1 MSDKL
6 EQLRE
11 ETKTWPTHAV
21 IRQNLQCFLPEFD
34 RDQDEYWTAMSE
46 LNAIFAAKGVPF
58 ATIKSIRSY
67 PYVDSNIDI
76 IVEKRQ
82 WRVLSNAVCE
92 RTWRKPRIKEFLEQT
107 FVEPYKLKYKALT
120 SDLAAAHFY
129 AGVRWRY
136 VAPFRLDGIGP
147 DLLWRRLPDDYHDLV
162 RSPDDLNILV
172 PTDEFDIVIQAA
184 HVTIEN
190 YRLTIGEM
198 IHIGETLAKPGF
210 DRARMERIAHHLG
223 LTLCVTAIN
232 DIASRYFDERAEG
245 PFPQKPLD
253 IPIGVILQSHLRY
266 GLKTGPL
273 GLARA
278 ALSLTWYPVMR
289 IGRKMLGR

>member
-1 MSDKL
+1 MSDQL
-6 EQLRE
+6 QQLRK
-11 ETKTWPTHAV
+11 ETETWPKHAV
-21 IRQNLQCFLPEFD
+21 IRQNLQCFLPEFE
-34 RDQDEYWTAMSE
+34 RDQDNYWTAMSG
-46 LNAIFAAKGVPF
+46 LNAIFAANGVPL

-76 IVEKRQ
+76 IVDKRQ
-82 WRVLSNAVCE
+82 WRMLSNAVCE

-107 FVEPYKLKYKALT
+107 LVEPFKLKYKAIAG
-120 SDLAAAHFY
+120 DVAAAHFY

-136 VAPFRLDGIGP
+136 AAPFRLDGIDP
-147 DLLWRRLPDDYHDLV
+147 DLLWRQLPDDYRDLV

-190 YRLTIGEM
+190 YRLTLGEM

-210 DRARMERIAHHLG
+210 DHARMEKIARHLG
-223 LTLCVTAIN
+223 LMTCVTAIN
-232 DIASRYFDERAEG
+232 DIASRFFKEQADG
-245 PFPQKPLD
+245 QFPQKPLD
-253 IPIGVILQSHLRY
+253 IPMSVVLRSHFRY

-278 ALSLTWYPVMR
+278 MLSLTWYPVMR